1 MKIIGEIKMTE
12 YQENGSTEVK
22 EEQKT
27 WLDILES
34 QRSVAP
40 LVDIYETDNDF
51 VLVANLP
58 GVSKENI
65 HLKLEENALSIF
77 GKIKYEETINRK
89 YLLNENIIGNYFR
102 RFRLSNN
109 IDQSKIDAKYEN
121 GQLFINLPKHE
132 RIKPRTINI
141 N

>member
-1 MKIIGEIKMTE
+1 MTE

>member
-1 MKIIGEIKMTE
+1 MIEN
-12 YQENGSTEVK
+12 QENGTTEVK
-22 EEQKT
+22 EEQKS
-27 WLDILES
+27 WLNLLES
-34 QRSVAP
+34 QRSVTP

-77 GKIKYEETINRK
+77 GKINYEETINRK

-102 RFRLSNN
+102 RFRLSNS
-109 IDQSKIDAKYEN
+109 IDQSKIDAKYED
-121 GQLFINLPKHE
+121 GQLIINLPKHE

>member
-1 MKIIGEIKMTE
+1 MTE
-12 YQENGSTEVK
+12 YQENGTTEIK
-22 EEQKT
+22 EEQKS
-27 WLDILES
+27 WLNLLES

-51 VLVANLP
+51 VLVANMP
-58 GVSKENI
+58 GVSKKDI
-65 HLKLEENALSIF
+65 HLKLEENTLSIF
-77 GKIKYEETINRK
+77 GKINYEETVNRK

-102 RFRLSNN
+102 RFRLSNS
-109 IDQSKIDAKYEN
+109 IDQTRIDAKFED
-121 GQLFINLPKHE
+121 GQLIINLPKHE

>member
-1 MKIIGEIKMTE
+1 MIEN
-12 YQENGSTEVK
+12 QENGTTEIK
-22 EEQKT
+22 EEQKS
-27 WLDILES
+27 WLNLLES
-34 QRSVAP
+34 QRSVTP

-77 GKIKYEETINRK
+77 GKINYEETINRK

-102 RFRLSNN
+102 RFRLSNS
-109 IDQSKIDAKYEN
+109 IDQSKIDAKYED
-121 GQLFINLPKHE
+121 GQLIINLPKHE

>member
-1 MKIIGEIKMTE
+1 MTE
-12 YQENGSTEVK
+12 YQENGATEIK
-22 EEQKT
+22 EEQKS
-27 WLDILES
+27 WLNLLES

-77 GKIKYEETINRK
+77 GKINYEETINRK

-102 RFRLSNN
+102 RFRLSNS
-109 IDQSKIDAKYEN
+109 IDQSKIDAKYED
-121 GQLFINLPKHE
+121 GQLIINLPKHE